1 MIRIIDENRCCGCA
15 ACVNVCAHGCISM
28 NEDSEGFL
36 YPKVDEA
43 GKFTEL
49 FSEEIS
55 GN

>member
-1 MIRIIDENRCCGCA
+1 MQA
-15 ACVNVCAHGCISM
+15 
-28 NEDSEGFL
+28 EGTKEQEKDNYVGKRL